1 MNRFC
6 PPKML
11 LILGTAGLALFVAG
25 CATPTTP
32 ATPDSGPL
40 VPYPP
45 QAPQSS
51 PPANPG
57 GSGGSVQA
65 NEMDEVL
72 DAIAAKSGERIRA
85 PQGSDPHSSPIPAGS
100 APPGDF
106 GTDLGTNP
114 STNPAARI
122 PAGTIPTGTG
132 ANTSRGSSTAGAR
145 SNSARPLGRDDD
157 IVSRQLREAA
167 ERETDPAVR
176 DQLWKE
182 YNDYRSP

>member
-1 MNRFC
+1 
-6 PPKML
+6 ML
-11 LILGTAGLALFVAG
+11 LVLGTAGLALFVAG
-25 CATPTTP
+25 CATPATP

-85 PQGSDPHSSPIPAGS
+85 PQGGDLHSSPIPAGS
-100 APPGDF
+100 APSGNFGTDL

-114 STNPAARI
+114 STNPAGTI
-122 PAGTIPTGTG
+122 PAGTIPAGTG
-132 ANTSRGSSTAGAR
+132 ANTSRGSSTAGVR

-176 DQLWKE
+176 DQFWKE